1 MEKGSWEHFPHGADI
16 GVRGR
21 GATLEE
27 AFEQAARALT
37 AVITT
42 EEVALKE
49 ELQVTCR
56 AASRENL
63 LVEWLNELVFQ
74 MATRDMLFGRF
85 QVSLDDRQLAAR
97 VWGEL
102 VDGAKHHP
110 AVEIKGATFTELKV
124 EPRPGGRW
132 LVQCVVDV

>member
-1 MEKGSWEHFPHGADI
+1 MEKGSWEHFSHEADI

-49 ELQVTCR
+49 EIQVTCR
-56 AASRENL
+56 AASPEGL

-74 MATRDMLFGRF
+74 MATRNMLFGRF

-97 VWGEL
+97 VWGEA

-124 EPRPGGRW
+124 ESQPGGRW